1 MMARAV
7 APQVGATPRVNLLPR
22 SELERRERERLTGTW
37 ARVVLGALVLTALLI
52 GAAYA
57 WNQFAQQQLAAEQAR
72 TTTLTGQIAGLSD
85 VSRSLQTERDLIAYR
100 AEAMGSDLAW
110 SGIFAKARGALPA
123 DVTLVGFDLTVG
135 AVPDA
140 ASQQADAEK
149 AKAAAKEAVGLTGT
163 ITVSSPTPRD
173 MAPYARALR
182 QVEGISGADANAI
195 ATDSGSG
202 YLYTIDITF
211 DQTVYSNSFAP
222 AGKAAK

>member
-1 MMARAV
+1 MMAHA
-7 APQVGATPRVNLLPR
+7 AAAQVGASPRVNLLPR
-22 SELERRERERLTGTW
+22 SEIARRERERLTGMW
-37 ARVVLGALVLTALLI
+37 ARVVIGALVVTALLI

-72 TTTLTGQIAGLSD
+72 TTTLTGEIAGLSD
-85 VSRSLQTERDLIAYR
+85 VSRTLQTERDLIAYR

-110 SGIFAKARGALPA
+110 SDIFAKTQGALPS

-140 ASQQADAEK
+140 ASQTADAKK
-149 AKAAAKEAVGLTGT
+149 AKTAAKEAVGLTGT
-163 ITVSSPTPRD
+163 ITVSSPSPRD

-182 QVEGISGADANAI
+182 DVDGISGADANAI
-195 ATDSGSG
+195 ATDTGNG

-222 AGKAAK
+222 AGKASK

>member
-1 MMARAV
+1 
-7 APQVGATPRVNLLPR
+7 
-22 SELERRERERLTGTW
+22 
-37 ARVVLGALVLTALLI
+37 
-52 GAAYA
+52 
-57 WNQFAQQQLAAEQAR
+57 
-72 TTTLTGQIAGLSD
+72 
-85 VSRSLQTERDLIAYR
+85 
-100 AEAMGSDLAW
+100 MGSDLAW
-110 SGIFAKARGALPA
+110 SGIFTRAQGALPA

-140 ASQQADAEK
+140 ASRAADAKK

-182 QVEGISGADANAI
+182 EVDGISGADANTI
-195 ATDSGSG
+195 ATDSGNG

-211 DQTVYSNSFAP
+211 DQTVYSDSFAP